1 MDSVPVCGLT
11 SRGSKAGWP
20 GLPLPAPQ
28 WVEALIPPWRGLEM
42 VGIRGR
48 KLMI

>member
-1 MDSVPVCGLT
+1 MDSVPVRGLT
-11 SRGSKAGWP
+11 SRGSTAGRP

-28 WVEALIPPWRGLEM
+28 RVEALIPPWTGLEM
-42 VGIRGR
+42 VRIRGR